1 MKHLEY
7 ICGTI
12 FIFSEGT
19 NLSDVNNQRSDKKH
33 TCQSTS
39 SIAQMNRV
47 QQIKLFSHTKYTT
60 DFNFNLKFEKFET
73 NWRKSIL
80 ISKF

>member
-1 MKHLEY
+1 
-7 ICGTI
+7 
-12 FIFSEGT
+12 
-19 NLSDVNNQRSDKKH
+19 
-33 TCQSTS
+33 
-39 SIAQMNRV
+39 MNRV